1 MDDLDNDLPEFQT
14 TSTQSPRMSKT
25 RKGDTQISTAPPPPP
40 CCKILAV
47 DDSPPI
53 LFLLQSILTP
63 LGHEVITASNGME
76 AIQKFQEESPDLVLM
91 DIMMPGMDGFEA
103 TRQIKDTPNNGLWT
117 PVIML
122 SALDEPA
129 DFTKGLEAGA
139 DDYLTKPIDAGLLT
153 TKIRFMQ
160 RVIETQRNLI
170 YNMRFQSIFD
180 NLLDGIVTSDD
191 RGTIVTFNH
200 AAERI
205 FGYQANEVIGQ
216 NVTILMPVAEA
227 HRHDAYMARYRT
239 TGETR
244 IMGAGRELQGKR
256 KNGSF
261 FPILTGVTEVSWGG
275 MRHFIACI
283 TDISER
289 KRSEKFNDETRRRLE
304 QYHKHNEEEKDILS
318 GLMAKIVRRDGLEDP
333 LLTWHIRSTD
343 EFSGDVIAAQRDP
356 QGKLFILVAD
366 ATGHGLA
373 AAISLLPVVGI
384 FYAMVD
390 KGLALPEV
398 ISEMNKRLREMM
410 PVGRFLAAC
419 VIAVDEN
426 NRTFQIWNGGM
437 PSVLLAEE
445 GEATIALRSH
455 HLALGILSPAEFD
468 HQIQQVHWTRPARL
482 VLYSD
487 GLTEAE
493 NEMGEMFGM
502 DRLKDTLNSCAMIS
516 VEHVLEQLNQH
527 MAGRRPHDDI
537 SLAIVELR

>member
-1 MDDLDNDLPEFQT
+1 MDSVNIDPPEFQK
-14 TSTQSPRMSKT
+14 SRAQSPRMPET
-25 RKGDTQISTAPPPPP
+25 RNGNAQASIAPPPPAY
-40 CCKILAV
+40 CNILAV

-53 LFLLQSILTP
+53 LFLLQSIITP
-63 LGHEVITASNGME
+63 LGHQIITASNGAE
-76 AIQKFQEESPDLVLM
+76 AIQKFRKESPDLVLM
-91 DIMMPGMDGFEA
+91 DIMMPDMDGFDA
-103 TRQIKDTPNNGLWT
+103 TRQIKNIPNNGLWT

-122 SALDEPA
+122 STLDEPA
-129 DFTKGLEAGA
+129 DFAKGLEAGA

-170 YNMRFQSIFD
+170 YHMKFQSIFD
-180 NLLDGIVTSDD
+180 NVLDGIVTSDD
-191 RGTIVTFNH
+191 RGAIVTFNQ
-200 AAERI
+200 AAEHI
-205 FGYQANEVIGQ
+205 FGYQANEVIGH
-216 NVTILMPVAEA
+216 NVSLLMPVTEA

-239 TGETR
+239 SGETK
-244 IMGAGRELQGKR
+244 IMGVGRELQGKR
-256 KNGSF
+256 KDGSL
-261 FPILTGVTEVSWGG
+261 FPIHTGVTEVNWGG

-289 KRSEKFNDETRRRLE
+289 KRSEKFNEETRRRLE

-356 QGKLFILVAD
+356 QGRLFLLVAD

-390 KGLALPEV
+390 KGLSLPDV
-398 ISEMNKRLREMM
+398 IAEMNKRLREMM

-419 VIAVDEN
+419 VITVDEN
-426 NRTFQIWNGGM
+426 NRMVQIWNGGM

-455 HLALGILSPAEFD
+455 HLALGILTPAEFD
-468 HQIQQVHWTRPARL
+468 PQIQQVHWTRPARL

-487 GLTEAE
+487 GLTEAV
-493 NEMGEMFGM
+493 NERGEMFGM
-502 DRLKDTLNSCAMIS
+502 DRLKDALTPCAAIS

>member
-1 MDDLDNDLPEFQT
+1 MSETHNK
-14 TSTQSPRMSKT
+14 SRQSAAS
-25 RKGDTQISTAPPPPP
+25 PPPPA

-53 LFLLQSILTP
+53 LFLLQSIIAP
-63 LGHEVITASNGME
+63 LGHQVITATSGVE
-76 AIQKFQEESPDLVLM
+76 GIQKFHDESPDLVLM
-91 DIMMPGMDGFEA
+91 DIMMPDLDGFEA
-103 TRQIKDTPNNGLWT
+103 TRQIKSTPNNGIWT
-117 PVIML
+117 PIIML

-129 DFTKGLEAGA
+129 DFSKGLEAGA

-170 YNMRFQSIFD
+170 YNMRFQAIFD
-180 NLLDGIVTSDD
+180 NLLDGVVTSDD

-200 AAERI
+200 AAEHI
-205 FGYQANEVIGQ
+205 FGFQANEAIGQ
-216 NVTILMPVAEA
+216 NVTILMPVSEA

-239 TGETR
+239 SGETK

-261 FPILTGVTEVSWGG
+261 FPIRVGVTEVSWGG

-289 KRSEKFNDETRRRLE
+289 KRSERFNDETRRRLE

-356 QGKLFILVAD
+356 QGTLFILVAD

-390 KGLALPEV
+390 KGLSLPDV
-398 ISEMNKRLREMM
+398 IAEMNKRLREMM
-410 PVGRFLAAC
+410 PVGRYLAAC
-419 VIAVDEN
+419 VIAVDEK
-426 NRTFQIWNGGM
+426 NRSFQIWNGGM

-445 GEATIALRSH
+445 GEAAIALHSH

-468 HQIQQVHWTRPARL
+468 SQIQQIHWTRSARL

-493 NEMGEMFGM
+493 NESGEMFGM
-502 DRLKDTLNSCAMIS
+502 DRLKDTLTPYTTIS

-537 SLAIVELR
+537 SLAIVALR